1 MMAYYMP
8 CDAII
13 VQLSCWNH
21 VESLLVKLSLN
32 NPSTM
37 QQDDEQYCEPT
48 LNNFSILKKEFN
60 VSSTWIVFGWL
71 YVVVEMLESKVG

>member
-1 MMAYYMP
+1 
-8 CDAII
+8 
-13 VQLSCWNH
+13 
-21 VESLLVKLSLN
+21 
-32 NPSTM
+32 M